1 MGHNYRYGIKLLL
14 ITSVFFIFHSNL
26 FAITGF
32 NNDLYYGMKNNPE
45 VKNLQQFLKDQGLYN
60 YRITGNYYDL
70 TYYSV
75 IEFQKKHGVT
85 PASGYFGVITRTVA
99 NEILN
104 SSIGQGGVLNKDVST
119 NVNNVSLVA
128 GVIGSTTS
136 LDNIINNPSLEFSTS
151 NKPDKWQNGRY
162 GTNTAVFNYPIVGI
176 DGGKGANVTITS
188 YSTGDAKWYFDDVSV
203 TAGTQYVFSENYK
216 SNVSTN
222 VTVRWKKINGTY
234 SYVSLGSLPATTL
247 WSSFSKTITAPSDA
261 ASMTIFHVIKSVGTL
276 DIDNYKLQKVDSVS
290 SSTTTYQVPTPSP
303 TTISS
308 STVPTLTPTP
318 TPNTTQVPTQ
328 TSTTSSATVNTL
340 SFPKKEW
347 GAYVGWQENDLA
359 TFENLVGKS
368 VLHRAVFVHWG
379 NENTF
384 PAYLK
389 SSVKDK
395 GKTLVIFWEATNY
408 NIASVN
414 QTAYS
419 YDSIMGGNFDSY
431 FTKFA
436 SDARAYAGEV
446 IIIPFSEMNG
456 NWFPWSITQNGNT
469 PEKHVNAYRYL
480 RSFFKDVPNVKF
492 GWVPNHDS
500 VPDVSINQFE
510 NFYPGDAYVDYVGLD
525 GFNFANPWMTFD
537 QIFGKALSRIKVYN
551 KPIFI
556 FSFAT
561 ASGTQKPA
569 WITDAITVQI
579 PKHSQIKG
587 WVWFNESKERDWRVT
602 ADSLAL
608 DAFRAALP

>member
-1 MGHNYRYGIKLLL
+1 
-14 ITSVFFIFHSNL
+14 
-26 FAITGF
+26 
-32 NNDLYYGMKNNPE
+32 MKNNQE

-75 IEFQKKHGVT
+75 IEFQKKHDVV
-85 PASGYFGVITRTVA
+85 PASGYFGVKTRTVA

-104 SSIGQGGVLNKDVST
+104 LGTQQANVVDKSLST
-119 NVNNVSLVA
+119 SVNNVSLVA

-136 LDNIINNPSLEFSTS
+136 LDNIINNPGLELSTLS
-151 NKPDKWQNGRY
+151 KPDKWQSGKY
-162 GTNTAVFNYPIVGI
+162 GTNVAAFKYPVTGI
-176 DGGKGANVTITS
+176 DGGKAANVTITS
-188 YSTGDAKWYFDDVSV
+188 YSTGDAKWYFDDVSI
-203 TAGTQYVFSENYK
+203 TAGSQYVFTENYK
-216 SNVSTN
+216 SNVVTN
-222 VTVRWKKINGTY
+222 VTVRWKKLNGTY
-234 SYVSLGSLPATTL
+234 SYVSLGSVPISTVWT
-247 WSSFSKTITAPSDA
+247 SFTKTITAPSDA
-261 ASMTIFHVIKSVGTL
+261 VSVTIFHVIKSVGTL

-290 SSTTTYQVPTPSP
+290 SSTTTYQVS
-303 TTISS
+303 TTSSTIVSS

-318 TPNTTQVPTQ
+318 TPNTTQLPTQ

-347 GAYVGWQENDLA
+347 GAYVGWQENNLT

-368 VLHRAVFVHWG
+368 VLYRAVFIHWG
-379 NENTF
+379 NENAF

-419 YDSIMGGNFDSY
+419 YDSIIGGNFDSY

-436 SDARAYAGEV
+436 SNAKAYGGEV
-446 IIIPFSEMNG
+446 ILIPFSEMNG

-469 PEKHVNAYRYL
+469 PEKHINAYRYL

-492 GWVPNHDS
+492 GWAPNHDS

-510 NFYPGDAYVDYVGLD
+510 NFYPGDEYVDYVGLD

-537 QIFGKALSRIKVYN
+537 QIFGNALNRIKIYN

-561 ASGTQKPA
+561 ASGAQKPA
-569 WITDAITVQI
+569 WITDSITVQI
-579 PKHSQIKG
+579 PKHPQIKG
-587 WVWFNESKERDWRVT
+587 WIWFNESKERDWRVT
-602 ADSLAL
+602 ADSLSL